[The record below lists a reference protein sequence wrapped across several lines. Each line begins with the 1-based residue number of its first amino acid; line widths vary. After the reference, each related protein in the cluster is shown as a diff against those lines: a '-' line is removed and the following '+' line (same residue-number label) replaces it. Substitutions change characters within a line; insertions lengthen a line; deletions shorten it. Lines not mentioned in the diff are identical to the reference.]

1 MKTMKTLLLALILV
15 LVASCDDQKKKSSDP
30 KERLAAYVE
39 EKDSQCPLDI
49 EEGVSIISL
58 DYDEDVVTVKVK
70 FDDSDLASYME
81 DAEFRDAVK
90 DIMLSNLA
98 SNDSPHKKLIAL
110 AAKAKADVCFACKC
124 KSATETYD
132 LVARSREV
140 RNAVRNARN
149 ASDDG
154 SLSPATL
161 IEHEDGDEAV
171 DIEEDFDIE
180 DDEEEEEPIVE
191 VDYEQEL
198 TNVVSAYRG
207 RLPRYL
213 SSGINMTGI
222 QLSGQQ
228 LLFLINNDEADLTI
242 AQMRMVQ
249 SDVKTDVFNA
259 FDADMRKMASYCN
272 QTGRSIAFQ
281 YSGLQTSETLVVT
294 LTMQDL
300 LRLARE

>member
-1 MKTMKTLLLALILV
+1 MKTLLLALVLV

-39 EKDSQCPLDI
+39 EKDGQCPLDI
-49 EEGVSIISL
+49 EEGISIISL

-70 FDDSDLASYME
+70 FDDSDMASYME

-90 DIMLSNLA
+90 DVLLSNMA
-98 SNDSPHKKLIAL
+98 SNDSPHKKLITL
-110 AAKAKADVCFACKC
+110 AAKAKAAVCFACKC

-132 LVARSREV
+132 LVARSRDV

-149 ASDDG
+149 GTAGDP
-154 SLSPATL
+154 PAAL
-161 IEHEDGDEAV
+161 IEHEDGEDDGDLDV
-171 DIEEDFDIE
+171 DIED
-180 DDEEEEEPIVE
+180 DDEEEEEPVVE

-198 TNVVSAYRG
+198 TNAVAAYRG

-213 SSGINMTGI
+213 SPGINMTGI

-228 LLFLINNDEADLTI
+228 LLFLINNDESDLTI
-242 AQMRMVQ
+242 AQMRMVLG
-249 SDVKTDVFNA
+249 DVKTDVFNA

-281 YSGLQTSETLVVT
+281 YSGLQTGETVVVN

-300 LRLARE
+300 LRLSRE